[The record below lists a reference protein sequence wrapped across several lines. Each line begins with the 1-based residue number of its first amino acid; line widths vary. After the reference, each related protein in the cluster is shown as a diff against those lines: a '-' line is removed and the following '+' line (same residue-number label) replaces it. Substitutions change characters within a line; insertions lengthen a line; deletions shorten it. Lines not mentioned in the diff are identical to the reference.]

1 MSKRSEQIYD
11 ELIEKQAIAINNA
24 KKLLKQYETHN
35 PVQDNPSTTVHLL
48 VEELNKFI
56 P

>member
-1 MSKRSEQIYD
+1 MPKRSEQIYD
-11 ELIEKQAIAINNA
+11 ELSEKQAIAIKNA
-24 KKLLKQYETHN
+24 KKLIQQYQSHN